1 LNPSRNSV
9 SASCIEAGIQ
19 LVKVLYDAYPEAI
32 EDNEIVSDSHRYHQY
47 VQTFINSEL
56 IYSRQAS
63 DRRLMVMAAL
73 TQVIKRTT
81 PTPHIASK

>member
-1 LNPSRNSV
+1 
-9 SASCIEAGIQ
+9 
-19 LVKVLYDAYPEAI
+19 
-32 EDNEIVSDSHRYHQY
+32 VSDSHRYHQY